1 MKNNRLMKLFLSI
14 LMVLTI
20 TCTNANLILGF
31 NLNNGDLKIELFA
44 EDSNNENSPFP
55 DKKN

>member
-20 TCTNANLILGF
+20 TCTNANLITEL
-31 NLNNGDLKIELFA
+31 NLDNYDSKVELFVTDD
-44 EDSNNENSPFP
+44 DSPIDNWE
-55 DKKN
+55 KQ